1 MDSKKKPSLLDL
13 ARASE
18 NRIKNSVDPA
28 PENVEINNEK
38 EIAAEK
44 NKAISTKNTFNFH
57 EKYFATNNDY
67 GVGDLNMKIPVSI
80 HKKFK
85 LIAVHTGIP
94 MAKIV
99 SNILNQFLVDYEKEI
114 DQILKG

>member
-1 MDSKKKPSLLDL
+1 MDNKKKPSLLDL

-18 NRIKNSVDPA
+18 NRIKNNVEPA
-28 PENVEINNEK
+28 PENIEINNEK
-38 EIAAEK
+38 KIAVEE
-44 NKAISTKNTFNFH
+44 NKAISTKNTSNFD

-67 GVGDLNMKIPVSI
+67 GVGDLNMKIPISI

-85 LIAVHTGIP
+85 LIAAHTGMP

-99 SNILNQFLVDYEKEI
+99 SNILNQFLVDNEKEI
-114 DQILKG
+114 DKILKS